1 MNSGDI
7 ITFDAKKNFT
17 FIKKLG
23 GGGTGDTHL
32 FKDETTDMFFA
43 IKKYV
48 PKDLRYIDDHYNN
61 DYGVEEN
68 VILGDSGFEE
78 LFYSINDYLETIIEC
93 YAQYLVKSI
102 EHELVNKK
110 EKIDNLIKNAEI
122 RAEKSKEAG
131 KDKVI
136 SDNYKEKSNN

>member
-1 MNSGDI
+1 M
-7 ITFDAKKNFT
+7 
-17 FIKKLG
+17 
-23 GGGTGDTHL
+23 
-32 FKDETTDMFFA
+32 
-43 IKKYV
+43 
-48 PKDLRYIDDHYNN
+48 
-61 DYGVEEN
+61 
-68 VILGDSGFEE
+68 GDSGFEE

>member
-43 IKKYV
+43 IKNMYQRIYV
-48 PKDLRYIDDHYNN
+48 I
-61 DYGVEEN
+61 
-68 VILGDSGFEE
+68 
-78 LFYSINDYLETIIEC
+78 
-93 YAQYLVKSI
+93 
-102 EHELVNKK
+102 
-110 EKIDNLIKNAEI
+110 
-122 RAEKSKEAG
+122 
-131 KDKVI
+131 
-136 SDNYKEKSNN
+136 